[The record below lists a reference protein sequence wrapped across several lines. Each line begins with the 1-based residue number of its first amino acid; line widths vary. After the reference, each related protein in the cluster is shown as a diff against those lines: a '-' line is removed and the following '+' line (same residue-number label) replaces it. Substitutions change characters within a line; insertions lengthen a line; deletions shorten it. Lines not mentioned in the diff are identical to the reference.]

1 MSIPLSPRAKF
12 WPTLLLPALLFVGIV
27 SLKTDW
33 HDQPPDS
40 LIGKPHQ
47 PIVGKWIS
55 DSHLGTIKNHSY
67 EFFPNG
73 TYIERGRSAEQYS
86 MDVGTLWVDI
96 VSSGHYKILNKN
108 VLALT
113 AEKTYINGTSSKDEV
128 AGQVNTKITITGDRA
143 VRDFFTREYW
153 RRIK

>member
-1 MSIPLSPRAKF
+1 
-12 WPTLLLPALLFVGIV
+12 
-27 SLKTDW
+27 
-33 HDQPPDS
+33 
-40 LIGKPHQ
+40 
-47 PIVGKWIS
+47 
-55 DSHLGTIKNHSY
+55 
-67 EFFPNG
+67 
-73 TYIERGRSAEQYS
+73 